1 MKRLIFPIG
10 AATLLLFGLAD
21 DATAAERVA
30 LVVGN
35 GAYQH
40 TPSLANPTHDAEDVA
55 KRLREVGFDV
65 IVGTD
70 LSRKALYDKV
80 KGFGDA
86 SDRADVSLF
95 YYSGH
100 GMQMDGKNYLVPVDA
115 ALAHE
120 LDVSQQMVA
129 LDAVMSQ
136 MGGTTNLV
144 FLDACRNNPLAKP
157 LATAMGISRAV
168 AANRGLAKVTVAG
181 EALIAFAT
189 EPGGV
194 AADGAGR
201 NSPFTTAL
209 LQHMGEPG
217 LSINDLLTR
226 VNGAVRS
233 ATKNSQVPWHH
244 ASLARIFRFVD
255 DVGDG
260 KQLVP
265 VPRPVPVARQA
276 LVRSIQV
283 DLNAMGFTAG
293 QADGEFRQQTRGAL
307 SAFLSVRG
315 LGDSGLSENVQ
326 HASQARREGYKNF
339 MGCVTERKP
348 VTARVS
354 RQVPRTIT
362 EWVDESETL
371 TYRAQDAC
379 NLITLC
385 GYHFDQYG
393 RMIPNYGPRCD
404 QACTIS
410 SQSAL
415 QAGMAYPIEM
425 DLRQECEKSSRDD
438 DGRNPS
444 LEGFLLHSCKCPS
457 GSLCHCDFEAT
468 CEYKVQEESTEYE
481 TRWEE
486 NTVFEE
492 EEVCRCRAPEVAVED
507 CVRAG

>member
-1 MKRLIFPIG
+1 MKRLIFAIG

-40 TPSLANPTHDAEDVA
+40 TPRLANPTHDAEDIA
-55 KRLREVGFDV
+55 KRLREVRFDV

-70 LSRKALYDKV
+70 LGRKALYDKV

-86 SDRADVSLF
+86 SDGADVSLF

-120 LDVSQQMVA
+120 LDVSEQMVA

-194 AADGAGR
+194 AADGDGR

-255 DVGDG
+255 G
-260 KQLVP
+260 KSIDP
-265 VPRPVPVARQA
+265 VPRPVPVPRRDM
-276 LVRSIQV
+276 VRSIQV

-293 QADGEFRQQTRGAL
+293 QANGELREQTRRAL

-315 LGDSGLSENVQ
+315 LGDSGLSENVR
-326 HASQARREGYKNF
+326 HVSQARGQGYQNV
-339 MGCVTERKP
+339 MGCVTERTP
-348 VTARVS
+348 RTVREP
-354 RQVPRTIT
+354 RQVPRTVT
-362 EWVDESETL
+362 KWVDESETL
-371 TYRAQDAC
+371 TYRAEDAC
-379 NLITLC
+379 NPLTLC
-385 GYHFDQYG
+385 GYHYDQLG
-393 RMIPNYGPRCD
+393 QMIPNYGRHCD
-404 QACTIS
+404 QACTIFS
-410 SQSAL
+410 ESAL
-415 QAGMAYPIEM
+415 RAGRGYPIERG
-425 DLRQECEKSSRDD
+425 LRQECERSSHDA

-444 LEGFLLHSCKCPS
+444 LEEFRLESCKCPS
-457 GSLCHCDFEAT
+457 GSMCHCDLEAT
-468 CEYKVQEESTEYE
+468 CEYKVEEESTKYD
-481 TRWEE
+481 TVWEE
-486 NTVFEE
+486 KTVFEE
-492 EEVCRCRAPEVAVED
+492 EEVCRCRAPEVATID
-507 CVRAG
+507 CERAG